1 MGERLV
7 VEFRNLVWTSD
18 CGYLVLAAVAEAE
31 MKQENVDSNASSRF
45 GFHWRSRQLT
55 AFTCMAWKLLREYDK
70 PLD

>member
-31 MKQENVDSNASSRF
+31 VKQENVNKDDPIPAI
-45 GFHWRSRQLT
+45 
-55 AFTCMAWKLLREYDK
+55 
-70 PLD
+70 